1 MAIVEMRKLGICAT
15 KKHRKAVLEFL
26 QEIGAM
32 EIESLDLKKAST
44 DGASDLPF
52 EKMDTSGERIRFQK
66 IADEIDH
73 VIELLGKYDT
83 SKKPLLNLE
92 NTQISLSEFKEIEK
106 NRRKIYSKVKDVLDL
121 EKDIYESKATI
132 TRKQNKIASL
142 SPWKKLDIPLN
153 SEKTK
158 ATKIFIGT
166 FPESINDESLTA
178 IINQGFDKP
187 IPVMWEILYNEN
199 QITNVCVVAHNNVAD
214 KVEEN
219 LRSHGYS
226 KLPFL
231 SHRIPNAAIEKRR
244 NDIIAEEKK
253 IKEAEEKIAS
263 YAEYI
268 PKFKIASDYFRTRSE
283 KYRILGSLPQSDKV
297 FFIEGWVE
305 ASQAEQIAKLLEEKF
320 EAVVEIEQDDKNAPT
335 KLKNNHFSECC
346 EGVLESY
353 GLPTHG
359 RVDPTTVMSFF
370 YVFFFGMMLSDAGY
384 GIVMAIVC
392 AIVLKKYPRMASGMN
407 KMLRMFFWC
416 GLSTAFWG
424 FMYGGFFG
432 DAIDVVAHTFFGV
445 PQDTA
450 VLKPIWFA
458 PLENP
463 MRLLIYCMLFGL
475 IHLFAGL
482 GMKGYEY
489 LKNKDFVGFFSDIVS
504 WYMFITG
511 LVMMLIPSSIFA
523 SIAGTQIVFSPALI
537 MLSKI
542 LTIGGV
548 VIILLMSGRANKN
561 WGLRIALG
569 AYDIY
574 GVTGWLSDVL
584 SYSRLLALGLATGV
598 IANVINMM
606 ASMNGK
612 GVVGVIIFVV
622 VFILGHTLNILINL
636 LGAYVHTNRL
646 QYVEFFGKFY
656 DGGGKA
662 FEPFKVINRYIEIKE
677 D

>member
-1 MAIVEMRKLGICAT
+1 MAIVEMRKLGVYGT

-26 QEIGAM
+26 QKMGAV
-32 EIESLDLKKAST
+32 EVDSPNSENV
-44 DGASDLPF
+44 PF
-52 EKMDTSGERIRFQK
+52 EKMDTSSQRIRFQK
-66 IADEIDH
+66 IADEFDY
-73 VIELLGKYDT
+73 VINYLKKYDT
-83 SKKPLLNLE
+83 GGSGGLLNLE
-92 NTQISLSEFKEIEK
+92 NKQITRQEFEDIEK
-106 NRRKIYSKVKDVLDL
+106 KRRNYYSLADEVLDL
-121 EKDIYESKATI
+121 EKNIQESKATI
-132 TRKQNKIASL
+132 TRKENKIASL

-153 SEKTK
+153 TEKTK
-158 ATKIFIGT
+158 KTKVFIGT
-166 FPESINDESLTA
+166 FP
-178 IINQGFDKP
+178 DKISSEDLYRIATEGLEEP
-187 IPVMWEILYNEN
+187 IPVTTEILYDEN
-199 QITNVCVVAHNNVAD
+199 QITNVCVIATNRVAE

-219 LRSHGYS
+219 MRAHGYS

-231 SHRIPNAAIEKRR
+231 SHRIPDKAIEKRQ
-244 NDIIAEEKK
+244 NDISIEKENIEK
-253 IKEAEEKIAS
+253 AEEKIAT
-263 YAEYI
+263 YAKYI
-268 PKFKIASDYFRTRSE
+268 EEFKIASDYYRTRSE
-283 KYRILGSLPQSDKV
+283 KYRVLGTLPQSDKV
-297 FFIEGWVE
+297 FFIQGWTE
-305 ASQAEQIAKLLEEKF
+305 ASKADAIKKALEDKF
-320 EAVVEIEQDDKNAPT
+320 GVVVEIEQDDEHAPI
-335 KLKNNHFSECC
+335 KLKNNHFSEAS

-384 GIVMAIVC
+384 GILMAIVC
-392 AIVLKKYPRMASGMN
+392 GIVILKFPRMEKGLN
-407 KMLRMFFWC
+407 KMLRLFFWC

-432 DAIDVVAHTFFGV
+432 DAIDVIAHTFCGV
-445 PQDTA
+445 PADQQ

-458 PLENP
+458 PLEEP

-489 LKNKDFVGFFSDIVS
+489 LRQKDIVGFISDVIA

-511 LVMMLIPSSIFA
+511 LVLMLLPTSIFA
-523 SIAGTQIVFSPALI
+523 SIAGTQIVFSPA
-537 MLSKI
+537 MVTFSKV
-542 LTIGGV
+542 LTIAGV
-548 VIILLMSGRANKN
+548 VIIVLMSGRANKN

-574 GVTGWLSDVL
+574 GITGWLSDVL

-606 ASMNGK
+606 ASMNGNI
-612 GVVGVIIFVV
+612 VIFII

-662 FEPFKVINRYIEIKE
+662 FEPFKIINRYIEIKE

>member
-1 MAIVEMRKLGICAT
+1 MAIVEMRKLGVYGT

-26 QEIGAM
+26 QEMGAV
-32 EIESLDLKKAST
+32 EVDSPDSENV
-44 DGASDLPF
+44 PF
-52 EKMDTSGERIRFQK
+52 EKMDTSSQRIRFAK
-66 IADEIDH
+66 IADEFDY
-73 VIELLGKYDT
+73 VINYLKKYDT
-83 SKKPLLNLE
+83 GGSGGLLNLE
-92 NTQISLSEFKEIEK
+92 NTQITRQEFEEIEK
-106 NRRKIYSKVKDVLDL
+106 KRRSYYSKADEVIDL
-121 EKDIYESKATI
+121 EKKIQDSKAVI
-132 TRKQNKIASL
+132 VRKENKIASL
-142 SPWKKLDIPLN
+142 TPWKKLDIPLN
-153 SEKTK
+153 TEKTK
-158 ATKIFIGT
+158 KTKVLIGT
-166 FPESINDESLTA
+166 FP
-178 IINQGFDKP
+178 DKISEEDLYRIATEGLEEP
-187 IPVMWEILYNEN
+187 IPVTTEILYDEN
-199 QITNVCVVAHNNVAD
+199 QITNVCVIATNRVAE

-219 LRSHGYS
+219 MRAHGYS

-231 SHRIPNAAIEKRR
+231 SHRIPEQAIEKRK
-244 NDIIAEEKK
+244 NDIKEEK
-253 IKEAEEKIAS
+253 EKIAKAEEEIAT
-263 YAEYI
+263 YAKYI
-268 PKFKIASDYFRTRSE
+268 EEFKIAADYYRTRSE
-283 KYRILGSLPQSDKV
+283 KYRVLGTLPQSDKV
-297 FFIEGWVE
+297 FFIQGWTE
-305 ASQAEQIAKLLEEKF
+305 ASKADAIKTALEDKF
-320 EAVVEIEQDDKNAPT
+320 GVVVEIEQDDEHAPI
-335 KLKNNHFSECC
+335 KLKNNHFSEAS

-384 GIVMAIVC
+384 GILMAIVC
-392 AIVLKKYPRMASGMN
+392 GIVILKFPRMEKGLN
-407 KMLRMFFWC
+407 KMLRLFFWC

-432 DAIDVVAHTFFGV
+432 DAIDVIAHTFCGV
-445 PQDTA
+445 PADQQ

-458 PLENP
+458 PLEEP

-489 LKNKDFVGFFSDIVS
+489 LKQKDIVGFISDVIA

-511 LVMMLIPSSIFA
+511 LVLMLLPTSIFA
-523 SIAGTQIVFSPALI
+523 SIAGTQIVFSPA
-537 MLSKI
+537 MVTFSKV
-542 LTIGGV
+542 LTIAGV
-548 VIILLMSGRANKN
+548 VIIVLMSGRANKN

-574 GVTGWLSDVL
+574 GITGWLSDVL

-606 ASMNGK
+606 ASMNGNIFIF
-612 GVVGVIIFVV
+612 II

-662 FEPFKVINRYIEIKE
+662 FEPFKIINRYIEIKE

>member
-1 MAIVEMRKLGICAT
+1 MGIVDMRKLEISAT
-15 KKHRKAVLEFL
+15 KKHRKQILEFL
-26 QEIGAM
+26 QKIGAV
-32 EIESLDLKKAST
+32 EIDSLDVT
-44 DGASDLPF
+44 DTAF
-52 EKMDTSGERIRFQK
+52 EKMDTSGQRIRFQK
-66 IADEIDH
+66 IADDFDH
-73 VIELLGKYDT
+73 VIEYLKKYDK
-83 SKKPLLNLE
+83 SKSGSLLNLE
-92 NTQISLSEFKEIEK
+92 NTLISREEYDDIVK
-106 NRRKIYSKVKDVLDL
+106 NARKYYSKASDVLAI

-132 TRKQNKIASL
+132 TRKENKIASL
-142 SPWKKLDIPLN
+142 SPWSKLDIPLN

-158 ATKIFIGT
+158 KTKIFIGT
-166 FPESINDESLTA
+166 FPDSLSEEKLYEICTK
-178 IINQGFDKP
+178 DLEEP
-187 IPVMWEILYNEN
+187 IPVTTEVLYNEN
-199 QITNVCVVAHNNVAD
+199 QITNVCVIATNRVAD

-219 LRSHGYS
+219 MRSHGYS

-231 SHRIPNAAIEKRR
+231 SHRIPDAAIEKRQK
-244 NDIIAEEKK
+244 DIDAENLKIENAEK
-253 IKEAEEKIAS
+253 ELESFVEF
-263 YAEYI
+263 I
-268 PKFKIASDYFRTRSE
+268 PSFKIAADYYRTRSE
-283 KYRILGSLPQSDKV
+283 KYRVLGTIPQSDKV
-297 FFIEGWVE
+297 FFIQGWVE
-305 ASQAEQIAKLLEEKF
+305 AAQAEGIAKILEEQF
-320 EAVVEIEQDDKNAPT
+320 DAVVDIEQDDEAAPI
-335 KLKNNHFSECC
+335 KLKNNHFSEAS

-359 RVDPTTVMSFF
+359 RVDPTTVMSIF

-384 GIVMAIVC
+384 GLVMSIVC
-392 AIVLKKYPRMASGMN
+392 AIVLMKYKRMESGLN
-407 KMLRMFFWC
+407 KMLRLFFWC

-445 PQDTA
+445 PETTQ

-489 LKNKDFVGFFSDIVS
+489 LKNKDIVGFISDIIS

-511 LVMMLIPSSIFA
+511 LVLMLVPSSIFA
-523 SIAGTQIVFSPALI
+523 SIAGKQIVFSPVLVTI
-537 MLSKI
+537 SKV
-542 LTIGGV
+542 LTIGGL

-612 GVVGVIIFVV
+612 SVIGAIIFIV

-656 DGGGKA
+656 DGGGKP
-662 FEPFKVINRYIEIKE
+662 FRPFKTINRYVEIKE

>member
-1 MAIVEMRKLGICAT
+1 MAIVEMRKLGVYGT

-26 QEIGAM
+26 QKMGAV
-32 EIESLDLKKAST
+32 EVDSPNSENV
-44 DGASDLPF
+44 PF
-52 EKMDTSGERIRFQK
+52 EKMDTSSQRIRFQK
-66 IADEIDH
+66 IADEFDY
-73 VIELLGKYDT
+73 VINYLKKYDT
-83 SKKPLLNLE
+83 GGSGGLLNLE
-92 NTQISLSEFKEIEK
+92 NKQITRQEFEDIEK
-106 NRRKIYSKVKDVLDL
+106 KRRNYYSLADEVLDL
-121 EKDIYESKATI
+121 EKNIQESKATI
-132 TRKQNKIASL
+132 TRKENKIASL

-153 SEKTK
+153 TEKTK
-158 ATKIFIGT
+158 KTKVFIGT
-166 FPESINDESLTA
+166 FP
-178 IINQGFDKP
+178 DKISSEDLYRIATEGLEEP
-187 IPVMWEILYNEN
+187 IPVTTEILYDEN
-199 QITNVCVVAHNNVAD
+199 QITNVCVIATNRVAE

-219 LRSHGYS
+219 MRAHGYS

-231 SHRIPNAAIEKRR
+231 SHRIPDKAIEKRQ
-244 NDIIAEEKK
+244 NDISIEKENIEK
-253 IKEAEEKIAS
+253 AEEKIAS
-263 YAEYI
+263 YAKYI
-268 PKFKIASDYFRTRSE
+268 EEFKIASDYYRTRSE
-283 KYRILGSLPQSDKV
+283 KYRVLGTLPQSDKV
-297 FFIEGWVE
+297 FFIQGWTE
-305 ASQAEQIAKLLEEKF
+305 ASKADAIKKALEDKF
-320 EAVVEIEQDDKNAPT
+320 GVVVEIEQDDEHAPI
-335 KLKNNHFSECC
+335 KLKNNHFSEAS

-384 GIVMAIVC
+384 GILMAIVC
-392 AIVLKKYPRMASGMN
+392 GIVILKFPRKEKGLN
-407 KMLRMFFWC
+407 KMLRLFFWC

-432 DAIDVVAHTFFGV
+432 DAIDVIAHTFCGV
-445 PQDTA
+445 PADQQ

-458 PLENP
+458 PLEEP

-489 LKNKDFVGFFSDIVS
+489 LRQKDIVGFISDVIA

-511 LVMMLIPSSIFA
+511 LVLMLLPTSIFA
-523 SIAGTQIVFSPALI
+523 SIAGTQIVFSPA
-537 MLSKI
+537 MVTFSKV
-542 LTIGGV
+542 LTIAGV
-548 VIILLMSGRANKN
+548 VIIVLMSGRANKN

-574 GVTGWLSDVL
+574 GITGWLSDVL

-606 ASMNGK
+606 ASMNGNI
-612 GVVGVIIFVV
+612 VIFII

-646 QYVEFFGKFY
+646 QYVEFFRKFY

-662 FEPFKVINRYIEIKE
+662 FEPFKIINRYIEIKE

>member
-1 MAIVEMRKLGICAT
+1 MAIVEMRKLSVYSS
-15 KKHRKAVLEFL
+15 KKNRKATLEFL

-32 EIESLDLKKAST
+32 EIDALDAKDTSFEI
-44 DGASDLPF
+44 PF
-52 EKMDTSGERIRFQK
+52 ERMDTSGERIRFQK
-66 IADEIDH
+66 IADEIDY
-73 VIELLGKYDT
+73 VIGILSKYDKT
-83 SKKPLLNLE
+83 KKPLLNLE
-92 NTQISLSEFKEIEK
+92 NTQISISEFREIEK
-106 NRRKIYSKVKDVLDL
+106 NRRKLYSKVKDVLDL
-121 EKDIYESKATI
+121 EHEIYESKATI
-132 TRKQNKIASL
+132 TRKQNKIATL
-142 SPWKKLDIPLN
+142 SPWSKLDIPLN

-158 ATKIFIGT
+158 STKIFIGT
-166 FPESINDESLTA
+166 FPETLKEDQLYA
-178 IINQGFDKP
+178 IATEGLEEP
-187 IPVMWEILYNEN
+187 IPVITEILYNEN
-199 QITNVCVVAHNNVAD
+199 QITNVCVIATNNVAD

-219 LRSHGYS
+219 MRSKGYS

-231 SHRIPNAAIEKRR
+231 SHRIPDAAIEKRR
-244 NDIIAEEKK
+244 NDIVDEEKK
-253 IKEAEEKIAS
+253 IEEAEKKIET

-268 PKFKIASDYFRTRSE
+268 PKFKIAADYFRTRSE
-283 KYRILGSLPQSDKV
+283 KYRVLGTLPQSDKV
-297 FFIEGWVE
+297 FFIQGWVE
-305 ASQAEQIAKLLEEKF
+305 AAQAEGIAKILEEKYD
-320 EAVVEIEQDDKNAPT
+320 AVVEIEQDDEAAPI
-335 KLKNNHFSECC
+335 KLKNNHFSEAS

-359 RVDPTTVMSFF
+359 RVDPTTVMSLF

-384 GIVMAIVC
+384 GIVMSLVC
-392 AIVLKKYPRMASGMN
+392 GIVLLKYKRIESGLN
-407 KMLRMFFWC
+407 KMLRLFFWC

-432 DAIDVVAHTFFGV
+432 DAIDVIAHTFFGV
-445 PQDTA
+445 PESTQ

-458 PLENP
+458 PLDNP

-475 IHLFAGL
+475 IHLYAGL
-482 GMKGYEY
+482 AMKGYEY
-489 LKNKDFVGFFSDIVS
+489 LKNKDIVGFISDIIS

-511 LVMMLIPSSIFA
+511 LVLMLVPSNIFA
-523 SIAGTQIVFSPALI
+523 SIAGKQIVFSPA
-537 MLSKI
+537 MVTLSKV

-656 DGGGKA
+656 DGGGKP
-662 FEPFKVINRYIEIKE
+662 FTPFKTINRYVEIKE